1 MNLTAAISTYNR
13 LEMLKKAIKS
23 VEKQVFLPCELI
35 IVDDNSSDGT
45 KEYCEKLSLG
55 FPVVYLRN
63 DKNKGAAF
71 SRNRAIEAANG
82 EYIAFL
88 DDDDEWLSE
97 KLQKQ
102 NEFAQK
108 GFDLI
113 YTAVTTEKSDKIYF
127 HRRFPVFFG
136 NFAGI
141 TSTMMMNL
149 QLLRKIGGFDVI
161 LPALEDY
168 ELVIRL
174 VKSNAKIKGINQP
187 LVKYLPLSGGNVSGS
202 SQNFFIAAKVILSK
216 TSFFAKP
223 LQFIGLAR
231 IFAQCT
237 LKSREF
243 RKNLLN
249 KGAKKGSCA

>member
-23 VEKQVFLPCELI
+23 VECQTFKPCELI
-35 IVDDNSSDGT
+35 IVDDNSSDDT
-45 KEYCEKLSLG
+45 QKFCENLTLD
-55 FPVVYLRN
+55 FPVIYLRN
-63 DKNKGAAF
+63 DNNKGAAF

-113 YTAVTTEKSDKIYF
+113 YTAVMTDRSDKVYF
-127 HRRFPVFFG
+127 HDRFPVFFG

-141 TSTMMMNL
+141 TSTMTLNL
-149 QLLRKIGGFDVI
+149 ATLRKIGGFDVA

-168 ELVIRL
+168 ELVIRM
-174 VKSNAKIKGINQP
+174 VKNNAKIKGVKLP
-187 LVKYLPLSGGNVSGS
+187 LVKYLPPSGKRVSGS
-202 SQNFFIAAKVILSK
+202 SKNFFIAAKIILSK

-223 LQFIGLAR
+223 LQFMGLAR
-231 IFAQCT
+231 IFVQCAV
-237 LKSREF
+237 KSNNFRSGFF
-243 RKNLLN
+243 RKDVP
-249 KGAKKGSCA
+249 K